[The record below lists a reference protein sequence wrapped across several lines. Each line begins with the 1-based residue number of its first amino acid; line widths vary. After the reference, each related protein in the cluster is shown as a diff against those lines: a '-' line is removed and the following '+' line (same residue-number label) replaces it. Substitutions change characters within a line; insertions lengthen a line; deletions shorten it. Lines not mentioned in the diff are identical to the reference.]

1 MVALCLV
8 SEQLQQSSS
17 RHVITFF
24 ANLSHWEV
32 KRISKI
38 CTKKLCG
45 QALNPPYFLRNFD
58 ILSVFPMTVRL
69 LANIART
76 ARRGFNIPAI
86 ARGMPSAL

>member
-8 SEQLQQSSS
+8 SEQLQQPLSLN
-17 RHVITFF
+17 VIPFF
-24 ANLSHWEV
+24 ADLSYWEV
-32 KRISKI
+32 RRISKI

-45 QALNPPYFLRNFD
+45 QALNPPYFLRNFE
-58 ILSVFPMTVRL
+58 ILRVFPMTVRL

-76 ARRGFNIPAI
+76 ARRGFNIPAT

>member
-8 SEQLQQSSS
+8 SEQLQQTLSLI
-17 RHVITFF
+17 VIPFF
-24 ANLSHWEV
+24 ADLSYWEV
-32 KRISKI
+32 RRISKI

-45 QALNPPYFLRNFD
+45 QALNPSYFLRNFE

-76 ARRGFNIPAI
+76 AMKGFNAPPTAKGIP
-86 ARGMPSAL
+86 RTL